1 MGLWRL
7 FLIAL
12 GLAKKKVRRAR
23 APRAPRPP
31 PPSRPPPV
39 PPPVV
44 VASSFDRVP
53 SRSLVPFLPAIVR
66 SLSQRSLLVVG
77 LANGGK
83 TTLVNQ
89 LKPTK
94 TRDLEVAPT
103 VGFSVERFTL
113 HKCSLTV
120 VDMSGQSKYHDLWE
134 CYYKDAQAVVYV
146 VDAAS
151 DEAALDESRETLHEM
166 LAHEHLAGRPLLV
179 FANKSDLPN
188 ARSAADVAAEVHLT
202 GAACEGRPWH
212 VGACVAVTGEGVD
225 EGIRWLLGKL

>member
-1 MGLWRL
+1 M
-7 FLIAL
+7 
-12 GLAKKKVRRAR
+12 
-23 APRAPRPP
+23 
-31 PPSRPPPV
+31 
-39 PPPVV
+39 
-44 VASSFDRVP
+44 
-53 SRSLVPFLPAIVR
+53 
-66 SLSQRSLLVVG
+66 VG

-103 VGFSVERFTL
+103 VGFSVERFTR

>member
-1 MGLWRL
+1 M
-7 FLIAL
+7 
-12 GLAKKKVRRAR
+12 
-23 APRAPRPP
+23 
-31 PPSRPPPV
+31 
-39 PPPVV
+39 
-44 VASSFDRVP
+44 
-53 SRSLVPFLPAIVR
+53 
-66 SLSQRSLLVVG
+66 VG

-103 VGFSVERFTL
+103 VGFSVERFTP

-120 VDMSGQSKYHDLWE
+120 VDPGGQSKYHDLWE
-134 CYYKDAQAVVYV
+134 CYYKDAQAVVSV

-166 LAHEHLAGRPLLV
+166 LAHEHLAGRSLSL
-179 FANKSDLPN
+179 SLSLSLLPN

-202 GAACEGRPWH
+202 GARVRGEAVRSLRRVRRRHGRRRGRGNQMAPGKAI
-212 VGACVAVTGEGVD
+212 GARARTTRSARPGSRSERD
-225 EGIRWLLGKL
+225 HPIDASANASLERMRQTL